1 MTPELAA
8 RVAAVAAD
16 NRSGAS
22 ALLAQAITI
31 LEDAQREGRAT
42 LESIALSLCA
52 AQPSMASLWN
62 AAAVAL
68 RPNGA
73 ADLANF
79 ATRARRS
86 LQSLARIAADLLMP
100 RGPGAAR
107 VSIATVSASESV
119 HRCVQELSRRGHVHV
134 VCPEGRPAYEG
145 RQLAASL
152 AGESVATT
160 FCTDAAL
167 GVLLEKVDAVVMGAD
182 AISRQWFINKCGS
195 RQVVATAVE
204 MGMSVYVVAG
214 RDKFI
219 ESPLDDLLQLG
230 SGPPEEV
237 WDGAPDGVTVA
248 NPYFERVPIAM
259 VAGVVTDAGTVGPAS
274 VADICASVVPATDAE
289 RLAGLIRAESESLQ

>member
-1 MTPELAA
+1 MTPELAT
-8 RVAAVAAD
+8 RVAAVATD
-16 NRSGAS
+16 NQSGAS
-22 ALLAQAITI
+22 ALLTQAVTI

-42 LESIALSLCA
+42 LESVASALCA

-73 ADLANF
+73 AALAHF
-79 ATRARRS
+79 AKRARRS
-86 LQSLARIAADLLMP
+86 PENLARIAVDLLMP

-107 VSIATVSASESV
+107 FSIATVSASESV

-134 VCPEGRPAYEG
+134 VCPEGRPVYEG
-145 RQLAASL
+145 RRLAASL

-167 GVLLEKVDAVVMGAD
+167 GGLLERVDAVLMGAD
-182 AISRQWFINKCGS
+182 AISPRWFINKCGS

-204 MGMSVYVVAG
+204 MSVPVYVVAG
-214 RDKFI
+214 REKFI

-230 SGPPEEV
+230 SGPPDEV
-237 WDGAPDGVTVA
+237 WNGASDGVTVA
-248 NPYFERVPIAM
+248 NPYFERVPIGM
-259 VAGVVTDAGTVGPAS
+259 IAGIVTDAGTVGPGS
-274 VADICASVVPATDAE
+274 VPDICASVVSATDAE
-289 RLAGLIRAESESLQ
+289 RLAGLIKTES